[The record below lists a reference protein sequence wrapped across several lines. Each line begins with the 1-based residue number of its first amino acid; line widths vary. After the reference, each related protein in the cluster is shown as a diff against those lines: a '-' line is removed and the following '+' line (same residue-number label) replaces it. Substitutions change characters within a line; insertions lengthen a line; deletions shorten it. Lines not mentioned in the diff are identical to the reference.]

1 MVKINH
7 RCPPRCVFKKYMPV
21 KKAAKQPFLIV
32 ISLLKAQNISIL
44 LRNNLI
50 VPIVIT
56 RAVLNAKSHNS
67 MQEIPVQALLHAAP
81 ILF

>member
-1 MVKINH
+1 
-7 RCPPRCVFKKYMPV
+7 MPV
-21 KKAAKQPFLIV
+21 KKAAKQPFLIA

-67 MQEIPVQALLHAAP
+67 IREPPVQALLHAAL

>member
-1 MVKINH
+1 
-7 RCPPRCVFKKYMPV
+7 
-21 KKAAKQPFLIV
+21 
-32 ISLLKAQNISIL
+32 
-44 LRNNLI
+44 LI

-67 MQEIPVQALLHAAP
+67 MQEIPVQALLHAAL